1 LSIWDLPR
9 IVRRNWPV
17 ALIGLLTTL
26 LAGFWIVHRPGVY
39 YEQVNVIFV
48 LPDTPNRENPL
59 QSGDANLIRTAGIV
73 ARLVSNH
80 WTGPE
85 PVSDSA
91 TLLGQGVRHGYSVRL
106 PNSGGQW
113 AYNFDRPQLSV
124 EVVGG
129 SPGAVGSLLTQVL
142 AKVNATLTTLQNDE
156 HVRESLRIQTR
167 LSPPLSSVVYVT
179 GSRIRALAVT
189 EVLGISLTLSAVLAV
204 ERRRRDRRPER
215 PARVADTTF
224 QPA

>member
-1 LSIWDLPR
+1 VNR
-9 IVRRNWPV
+9 
-17 ALIGLLTTL
+17 TL
-26 LAGFWIVHRPGVY
+26 LALSLVCLAAGAACGPVY
-39 YEQVNVIFV
+39 
-48 LPDTPNRENPL
+48 D
-59 QSGDANLIRTAGIV
+59 
-73 ARLVSNH
+73 
-80 WTGPE
+80 
-85 PVSDSA
+85 VSD
-91 TLLGQGVRHGYSVRL
+91 LV
-106 PNSGGQW
+106 
-113 AYNFDRPQLSV
+113 
-124 EVVGG
+124 
-129 SPGAVGSLLTQVL
+129 
-142 AKVNATLTTLQNDE
+142 NDE